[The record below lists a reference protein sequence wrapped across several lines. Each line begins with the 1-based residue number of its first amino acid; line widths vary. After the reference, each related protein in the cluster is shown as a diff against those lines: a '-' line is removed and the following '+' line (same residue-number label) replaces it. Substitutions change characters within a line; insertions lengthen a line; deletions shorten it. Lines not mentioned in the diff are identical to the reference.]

1 MMPNYLAH
9 TVINI
14 SAGAAAAYVLKT
26 QNLIDMNSLVLSG
39 VAFTFSTL
47 FLSPDLD
54 LNYSNP
60 ARNWGPLRILW
71 WPYSLFF
78 KHRGLSH
85 SILFS
90 SFTRLSYFALILCLC
105 TYGFYSAT
113 SWASGVHLNQA
124 LIDSASYTQN
134 SILSHFSWRHHY
146 SKELI
151 IILIAIFS
159 ADIFHILADKS
170 FSAAKAFIR
179 A

>member
-1 MMPNYLAH
+1 MPNYIAH
-9 TVINI
+9 TVINM

-26 QNLIDMNSLVLSG
+26 QSLIDTNSLVLSG
-39 VAFTFSTL
+39 AAFTFATL

-85 SILFS
+85 SIVFS
-90 SFTRLSYFALILCLC
+90 SFTRLSYLALILCLC
-105 TYGFYSAT
+105 TYGFFSAT

-134 SILSHFSWRHHY
+134 SILSHFSWRNRY
-146 SKELI
+146 SRELI
-151 IILIAIFS
+151 IILTAIFS
-159 ADIFHILADKS
+159 ADICHILADKT

>member
-1 MMPNYLAH
+1 MPNYIAH
-9 TVINI
+9 TVINM
-14 SAGAAAAYVLKT
+14 SAGAAAAYFLKT
-26 QNLIDMNSLVLSG
+26 QSLIGMNSLILSG
-39 VAFTFSTL
+39 FAFTFATL

-90 SFTRLSYFALILCLC
+90 SITRLSYLALVLCLC
-105 TYGFYSAT
+105 TIGLYSAN
-113 SWASGVHLNQA
+113 SWAAGAHWNNA
-124 LIDSASYTQN
+124 LIVSASYTQN
-134 SILSHFSWRHHY
+134 SVLSHFSWMLQY

-151 IILIAIFS
+151 AILAAIFS
-159 ADIFHILADKS
+159 ADFCHILADKI
-170 FSAAKAFIR
+170 FSATKAFFR